1 MVRQL
6 LCRVLPVLLLPLDAA
21 AASLSI
27 QVLDRNG
34 QPARDA
40 VVYAEPETPAAPA
53 RNKTI
58 QIEQR
63 NSQFIPRV
71 SVVQSGS
78 FISFPN
84 NDTVRHHVYSFSPAK
99 TFEVRL
105 YMGVPKNP
113 EKFDKAGTVTLGC
126 NIHDQMIA
134 WVHVVDTP
142 YFARTDDNGRAVL
155 DGLAA
160 GKYQLKAWHP
170 AMPEDQPVP
179 GQAIS
184 LTGNENGAPYRL
196 SLKVAAS
203 AADGPYQPKQ
213 FKY

>member
-1 MVRQL
+1 MPRL
-6 LCRVLPVLLLPLDAA
+6 LLRCVLPALLLPLDAA

-63 NSQFIPRV
+63 DSQFLPRV
-71 SVVQSGS
+71 SAVQSGS

-105 YMGVPKNP
+105 YKGVPKNP

-142 YFARTDDNGRAVL
+142 YFAKTDANGRAVL
-155 DGLAA
+155 DGLGA
-160 GKYQLKAWHP
+160 GKYTLKAWHP
-170 AMPEDQPVP
+170 AMPENQPVP
-179 GQAIS
+179 GQAIA
-184 LTGNENGAPYRL
+184 LTGAESAVPYKL
-196 SLKVAAS
+196 ALKVS
-203 AADGPYQPKQ
+203 AAPADGAYQPKQ